1 MNLSEFSWKHFFG
14 GRKFYYGEFVPIFLG
29 GQKIFSKFSQFFKVR
44 SALVSEVYKKSFLLS
59 SQSRQTSTIGE
70 IVNLQ
75 SVDTSRIQELLPYLH
90 MVWSA
95 PLQVSVSLYML
106 WKLLGPSVLAGLAVM
121 ILTTPVNALIMK
133 KLGSIQEKMMQ
144 SKDLRT
150 KIMNEVLNGIRVI
163 KFYAWENSFI
173 KKILEIREQELK
185 TLKSSVYLRFLK
197 KQV

>member
-1 MNLSEFSWKHFFG
+1 
-14 GRKFYYGEFVPIFLG
+14 
-29 GQKIFSKFSQFFKVR
+29 
-44 SALVSEVYKKSFLLS
+44 
-59 SQSRQTSTIGE
+59 
-70 IVNLQ
+70 
-75 SVDTSRIQELLPYLH
+75 
-90 MVWSA
+90 
-95 PLQVSVSLYML
+95 
-106 WKLLGPSVLAGLAVM
+106 M